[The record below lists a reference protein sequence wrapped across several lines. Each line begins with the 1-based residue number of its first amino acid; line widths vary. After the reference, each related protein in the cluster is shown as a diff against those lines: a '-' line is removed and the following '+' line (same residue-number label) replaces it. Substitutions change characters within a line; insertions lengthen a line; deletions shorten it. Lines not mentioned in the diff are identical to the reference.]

1 MSAVVDR
8 VIALLGGLTQDQLQR
23 LPPATRERFGALCRH
38 WGNVAAQPEPTE
50 PKAGILRDLRAGV
63 PRHE

>member
-8 VIALLGGLTQDQLQR
+8 VIALLGGLTQDQLQQ
-23 LPPATRERFGALCRH
+23 LPPSTRERFGALCRH
-38 WGNVAAQPEPTE
+38 WGNVADQREAAE
-50 PKAGILRDLRAGV
+50 PKAGVLRELRAGA

>member
-8 VIALLGGLTQDQLQR
+8 IIALLGGLTQDQLQR

-38 WGNVAAQPEPTE
+38 WGNVADQTGATE
-50 PKAGILRDLRAGV
+50 PKAGVLLDLRSGT